1 MSPDISVSP
10 EQQQLARVAAHF
22 DGLAL
27 YWKKIYELEGV
38 FEAIHRQ
45 RRDRVFAMIGRLA
58 LAPGSR
64 VLEIGC
70 GAGSVAVE
78 LARQGHFVQ
87 ATDVAPAMVA
97 LTGRSAVESGVEG
110 RLSVSVA
117 DICSLTFPSSSFTL
131 AIAMGVL
138 PFVEPLDRAVA
149 EMARVLKPGGYLL
162 VNTDNRWR
170 LNHVLDPFIGAGR
183 LAAGA
188 LRRLGLRKPSQ
199 SAQVFT
205 CSNRRFDDL
214 LRSAHLVKL
223 QSFTLGFG
231 PFSFLTKQVVPRPA
245 GLKLHDR
252 LQSLADRGFP
262 LIQSCGS
269 QYIVL
274 AKKLR

>member
-138 PFVEPLDRAVA
+138 PFVEPLDRPVA
-149 EMARVLKPGGYLL
+149 EMVGTECVTA
-162 VNTDNRWR
+162 
-170 LNHVLDPFIGAGR
+170 
-183 LAAGA
+183 
-188 LRRLGLRKPSQ
+188 
-199 SAQVFT
+199 
-205 CSNRRFDDL
+205 
-214 LRSAHLVKL
+214 
-223 QSFTLGFG
+223 
-231 PFSFLTKQVVPRPA
+231 
-245 GLKLHDR
+245 
-252 LQSLADRGFP
+252 
-262 LIQSCGS
+262 
-269 QYIVL
+269 
-274 AKKLR
+274 